1 MEGLLIFFVIMII
14 SSVIG
19 SASKKKQKEA
29 IAEQRR
35 RRQEYESRQ
44 QRQTNPTEVQMQ
56 DYGQEEQIPD
66 IRDLFGELFGSPAS
80 HQSSPRRMSQPP
92 KTRPPVSVIRK
103 ELSQPQTVIKKQPE
117 MKPVVEH
124 IESPLM
130 ERRQQNITTP
140 LFADRDALVQ
150 GIIMAEVLGEPRCRH
165 HRIRV

>member
-1 MEGLLIFFVIMII
+1 MEGLLIFLVIMII

-19 SASKKKQKEA
+19 NASKKKQKEA

-35 RRQEYESRQ
+35 RRQEYDSRQ
-44 QRQTNPTEVQMQ
+44 QQQTNPTEDQMQ
-56 DYGQEEQIPD
+56 DYRQEEQIPD
-66 IRDLFGELFGSPAS
+66 IRELFGELFGSPVS
-80 HQSSPRRMSQPP
+80 HQSPPRRMSQPAT
-92 KTRPPVSVIRK
+92 TRPPITITRK
-103 ELSQPQTVIKKQPE
+103 EPERPQPFIKERLATQ
-117 MKPVVEH
+117 PVVEQTK
-124 IESPLM
+124 SPSM